1 MSFRDSS
8 GHDASGHDALAHDA
22 LALYLRQ
29 AAGVPFEL
37 GINDCGMFVGDW
49 VLQCTGIDPCA
60 ELRGTYRTPEE
71 KQQLLELTRLGKIM
85 RVCAETCGFAETENP
100 RRGDVGSF
108 MFGTKLAIGIFTGT
122 AWAGKN
128 ERGIFVSRN
137 PICLKAYKVMHV

>member
-1 MSFRDSS
+1 MSFRD
-8 GHDASGHDALAHDA
+8 ALVPDA
-22 LALYLRQ
+22 LALYLRK

-49 VLQCTGIDPCA
+49 VLHCTGIDPCA
-60 ELRGTYRTPEE
+60 ALRGTYRTHEE
-71 KQQLLELTRLGKIM
+71 KQQLLEHTRLGKIM
-85 RVCAETCGFAETENP
+85 RVCAMTHGFPETDNP

-128 ERGIFVSRN
+128 ERGVFVSRKAHW
-137 PICLKAYKVMHV
+137 LKAYKVTDV